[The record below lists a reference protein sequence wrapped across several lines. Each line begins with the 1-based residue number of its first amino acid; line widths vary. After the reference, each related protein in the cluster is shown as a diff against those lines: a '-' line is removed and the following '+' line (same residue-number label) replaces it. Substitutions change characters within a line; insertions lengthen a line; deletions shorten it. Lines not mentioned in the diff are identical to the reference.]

1 MYLMVPFFGTTV
13 TAMMKVAEEVS
24 RKVMGLITLTWK
36 IGILPTNVVVPI
48 YHILVPLVKGTTRNW
63 ISHRNLNKIPNRSF
77 EANWYQVYLHWP
89 NGYHFG
95 YQTCHGTIWLGGTQK
110 HLKAPQIITS
120 NEYLTWKGVPCQWYT
135 EQNWNGITNN
145 NLMDNKYQN
154 DFGTTWKGRATKIG
168 YHFSVPYIPQVWGVY
183 EA

>member
-36 IGILPTNVVVPI
+36 IGILPTNIVVPI

-120 NEYLTWKGVPCQWYT
+120 NEYLVNGTQNRIEMVSLTITSWITNTKTILVPL
-135 EQNWNGITNN
+135 EKVVLQNW
-145 NLMDNKYQN
+145 
-154 DFGTTWKGRATKIG
+154 
-168 YHFSVPYIPQVWGVY
+168 VPF
-183 EA
+183 